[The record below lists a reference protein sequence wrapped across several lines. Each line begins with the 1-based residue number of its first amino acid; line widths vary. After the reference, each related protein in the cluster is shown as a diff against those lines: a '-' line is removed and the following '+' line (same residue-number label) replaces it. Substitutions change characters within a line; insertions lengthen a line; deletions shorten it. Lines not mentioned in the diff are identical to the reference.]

1 MTLTIII
8 LFSVIISACYF
19 GLIIFFTYGWFIN
32 KSPVK
37 SQEKPHTRISVIIPF
52 RNEAGNMD
60 ILLKSLSEQ
69 DFPAE
74 LWEVLLVNDH
84 STDDSHAITKEFI
97 IKNGIK
103 NFRVLA
109 LSEADG
115 FSKKAALK
123 KGIENSGGKLIVTT
137 DADCI
142 FKKNWLSALVLFYE
156 QKKCRLISAPVVSDD
171 RKGFFSK
178 LYSFEFLSL
187 VASGAGAM
195 SANQA
200 FLANGAN
207 LCFERSLY
215 DELNGYEAHSH
226 YASGDDVFFLLEAKK
241 HLKNKNEIC
250 FLKDP
255 ESIVTTK
262 GPGSLK
268 EFMNQR
274 IRWASKSTGYKDLFA
289 KFTAASVLLFNLVIL
304 VLLIC
309 GFIDYWFAV
318 ISAIMF
324 AGKLAVDLP
333 LMASATRFIGKP
345 KLILYYFP
353 LQVIYPLYII
363 SVAGLSLFMKFE
375 WKDRKGKGQL
385 SKDLNKCCF

>member
-1 MTLTIII
+1 VTLIIII

-19 GLIIFFTYGWFIN
+19 GLIIFFSYGWFSN
-32 KSPVK
+32 KSPLR
-37 SQEKPHTRISVIIPF
+37 SQEKPHTRVSVIIPF
-52 RNEAGNMD
+52 RNEAANME

-69 DFPAE
+69 NFPAE
-74 LWEVLLVNDH
+74 LWEVLLVDDH
-84 STDDSHAITKEFI
+84 STDQSQAITEEFI
-97 IKNGIK
+97 VNNGIK

-123 KGIENSGGKLIVTT
+123 KGIETSGGKLVVTT

-142 FKKNWLSALVLFYE
+142 FNKNWLSALVGFYE
-156 QKKCRLISAPVVSDD
+156 QKKCRLISAPIVSDD
-171 RKGFFSK
+171 SKGFFSK

-241 HLKNKNEIC
+241 YIKNKNEIC

-274 IRWASKSTGYKDLFA
+274 IRWASKSTGYKDFFA
-289 KFTAASVLLFNLVIL
+289 KFTAIIVFVFNFTIPA
-304 VLLIC
+304 LLIC
-309 GFIDYWFAV
+309 SFFDYRLAL
-318 ISAIMF
+318 ISAILF
-324 AGKLAVDLP
+324 VLKLAVDLP
-333 LMASATRFIGKP
+333 LMAAAARFAGKA
-345 KLILYYFP
+345 KLGYYYFP
-353 LQVIYPLYII
+353 LQLLYPLYII
-363 SVAGLSLFMKFE
+363 AVAMLSLFMKFE
-375 WKDRKGKGQL
+375 WRGRKRR
-385 SKDLNKCCF
+385 N

>member
-19 GLIIFFTYGWFIN
+19 GLIIFFTVGWFNN
-32 KSPVK
+32 KSPVRF
-37 SQEKPHTRISVIIPF
+37 QEKPHTPISVIIPF
-52 RNEAGNMD
+52 RNEAENME

-69 DFPAE
+69 DFSAD
-74 LWEVLLVNDH
+74 LYEVLLVDDH
-84 STDDSHAITKEFI
+84 STDHSHAITNDFI
-97 IKNGIK
+97 IRNGIK
-103 NFRVLA
+103 NFRVLS

-123 KGIENSGGKLIVTT
+123 KGIENSSGKLIVTT

-142 FKKNWLSALVLFYE
+142 FNKKWLSALVGFYE

-178 LYSFEFLSL
+178 LYYFEFLSL
-187 VASGAGAM
+187 VASSAGAM

-215 DELNGYEAHSH
+215 DELKGYEAHSH

-241 HLKNKNEIC
+241 HIKNKNEIC
-250 FLKDP
+250 FLKYP

-274 IRWASKSTGYKDLFA
+274 IRWASKSTGYKDFFA
-289 KFTAASVLLFNLVIL
+289 KFTAIIVFLFNFTIPA
-304 VLLIC
+304 LLIC
-309 GFIDYWFAV
+309 SFFDYRLAL
-318 ISAIMF
+318 ISAILF
-324 AGKLAVDLP
+324 VLKLAVDLP
-333 LMASATRFIGKP
+333 LMASAARFAGKP

-353 LQVIYPLYII
+353 LQLLYPFYII
-363 SVAGLSLFMKFE
+363 AVAVLSLFIKFE
-375 WKDRKGKGQL
+375 WRGR
-385 SKDLNKCCF
+385 